1 MKVTEQNFVEQII
14 RKNEKALEYCMI
26 RYGGL
31 VKAVVHRHLGQLDR
45 FEEECIND
53 VFFAVW
59 EHADSYR
66 SDKNSFANWIAG
78 VARLK
83 ALDCKRRYARQLL
96 EVGWDDALAN
106 STGAPDAG
114 LSALEEE
121 ISSDMA
127 ELLSCLSVSDRELFM
142 KRYIEEED
150 LDKISRDTGM
160 SKPVIYN
167 HLSRG
172 KKKIRR
178 HFQRREE
185 IVR

>member
-14 RKNEKALEYCMI
+14 RKNEKALEYCMF

-31 VKAVVHRHLGQLDR
+31 VKAVVCRYLGQLDR

-83 ALDCKRRYARQLL
+83 ALD
-96 EVGWDDALAN
+96 WDDALAN

-127 ELLSCLSVSDRELFM
+127 ELLSCLSASDRELFM

-178 HFQRREE
+178 HFQRKEE